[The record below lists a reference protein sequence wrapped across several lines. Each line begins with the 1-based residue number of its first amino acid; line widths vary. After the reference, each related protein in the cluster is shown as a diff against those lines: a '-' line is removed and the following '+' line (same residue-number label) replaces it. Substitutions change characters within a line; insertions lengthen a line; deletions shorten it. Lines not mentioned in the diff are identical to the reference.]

1 MFQPNSVEPSSWEAE
16 IGPAQSEP
24 PAMKRVHISRV
35 MSCVGREEIMSAP
48 NTEMWALLDAAAAG
62 SMSNCG
68 MK

>member
-1 MFQPNSVEPSSWEAE
+1 
-16 IGPAQSEP
+16 
-24 PAMKRVHISRV
+24 